1 MAQYPPGGF
10 APPPPGG
17 FAPPPPPMYGS
28 GGQPPKSPKTGFI
41 ALIGCAGVLVVVVGV
56 IVAGAMFWSTS
67 ASSTGP
73 APVAA
78 GPAVA
83 APGGTCSKTADC
95 CRKIVQ
101 ASGGDPS
108 ALKSCD
114 NFLQLAD
121 TNCSA
126 ALEGYKKSATLLK
139 VQCD

>member
-28 GGQPPKSPKTGFI
+28 GGQPPKSPKTGLI
-41 ALIGCAGVLVVVVGV
+41 ALIGCASVLVVAVGAV
-56 IVAGAMFWSTS
+56 AAGAMLWATS
-67 ASSTGP
+67 SSPGP
-73 APVAA
+73 SPVAA

-101 ASGGDPS
+101 ASGGDPA

-126 ALEGYKKSATLLK
+126 ALEGYKKSATLLHL
-139 VQCD
+139 QCD